1 MSFFRQI
8 WVVTLLSLE
17 GLPGRLRPSLVMLVG
32 IAGAVAATV
41 SLMALGDSLR
51 STTMSDIDPSL
62 AIVFSQG
69 AAGESTSDLSAGD
82 VALIA
87 QTPGVRRGADGKP
100 LVDGEA
106 VVQVD
111 VVRKKNGVTDEI
123 TLRGVGPAGLAINR
137 KLRLTSGRMFRPGN
151 DELIVGKKAAAAYA
165 NLGVG
170 SHISLRA
177 VNWTVVGEYENGG
190 GISETEMMTD
200 APTELSAFARADF
213 QSAIVELDKPKDF
226 ARFNDVLSSNP
237 QLSVVA
243 RPYGA
248 YIAGEVRS
256 LTGVLDFVAYLVGA
270 VMALGALFAAVN
282 TLYSAVDAR
291 RREIATLRAIGFGGF
306 PVLVSVVGE
315 AIALAVPGALA
326 GGLLAW
332 ILVNGREAE
341 VGGLAF
347 GLAISPGLLVVGL
360 VAALIVAVIGAALPG
375 LRAARLPV
383 AAALRAT

>member
-291 RREIATLRAIGFGGF
+291 RREIATLRAIGFSGA
-306 PVLVSVVGE
+306 PIVVSVLIEGM
-315 AIALAVPGALA
+315 LLSLPGAFLGSLIAWVLFNGNVVDVA
-326 GGLLAW
+326 GLIFKLTVTPHLLQVSIIWALTIGL
-332 ILVNGREAE
+332 I
-341 VGGLAF
+341 GGSL
-347 GLAISPGLLVVGL
+347 P
-360 VAALIVAVIGAALPG
+360 AV
-375 LRAARLPV
+375 RAARLPV
-383 AAALRAT
+383 AT